1 MINLE
6 DQNKLFE
13 FIGEKLKKKIECYI
27 IGGSAMMYSG
37 FKDTTKDIDLV
48 FESENDRSI
57 IEKLLK
63 DLGYKERD
71 VKVLYF
77 RKKNTPILLQRD
89 DVRFD
94 LFLRMIISTE
104 LSDNM
109 KSRMK
114 EVYEYGNFV
123 VKVLAPEDLIITKC
137 ATERAG
143 DRKDVAE
150 IIKKF
155 KINWDIIV
163 DESIH
168 QAEATPY
175 VFPVFL
181 YDFLCELRDDL
192 KVEIPEKIIDKIMKI
207 SENLMVKK
215 LKKKK

>member
-6 DQNKLFE
+6 QQNELFKL
-13 FIGEKLKKKIECYI
+13 IGEKLKDKIECYI

-37 FKDTTKDIDLV
+37 FKGTTKDIDLV
-48 FESENDRSI
+48 FEHENDRNK

-63 DLGYKERD
+63 ALGYKEREA
-71 VKVLYF
+71 KILYF
-77 RKKNTPILLQRD
+77 RKKNTPILLQMD
-89 DVRFD
+89 EIRFD

-109 KSRMK
+109 KSRMR
-114 EVYEYGNFV
+114 EIYEYGNFI

-137 ATERAG
+137 ATERSG

-150 IIKKF
+150 IIKNYNV
-155 KINWDIIV
+155 NWDIIIN
-163 DESIH
+163 ESIH

-175 VFPVFL
+175 VFPIFL

-192 KVEIPEKIIDKIMKI
+192 KIDIPKEVIDRIMHI
-207 SENLMVKK
+207 SEEMMIKRIKK
-215 LKKKK
+215 DK